1 MSETAATAESETADD
16 APTPAQPFRLLP
28 QLDDLNRPFWT
39 GGEHGELRFW
49 RCQACGHWIHPPS
62 VRCPLCLSKELAV
75 EAVSGRAVVHTYTV
89 NHQPWFPGLE
99 PPYIVAIVELPEQP
113 GLRLTTG
120 LVGVAPDEVRIGAEV
135 EVLFERYD
143 DVWLPFFRPVDAG
156 AGHAGGAG

>member
-1 MSETAATAESETADD
+1 
-16 APTPAQPFRLLP
+16 
-28 QLDDLNRPFWT
+28 
-39 GGEHGELRFW
+39 
-49 RCQACGHWIHPPS
+49 